1 MLEMVLVC
9 EHRGQEIIKG
19 YAVSA
24 MCLSNVLKREHISK
38 IPTSFVS
45 AILLASVSLV
55 LLLNFCQLCLL
66 VGIFKARHYQHPCLL
81 LNEYLRCYFLAAYLM
96 VLRSEAL

>member
-1 MLEMVLVC
+1 MVLVFQ
-9 EHRGQEIIKG
+9 HRGQKIIRG

-24 MCLSNVLKREHISK
+24 MCLSNALKREHISK
-38 IPTSFVS
+38 IPAFFVS
-45 AILLASVSLV
+45 AILLAPVSLV
-55 LLLNFCQLCLL
+55 LQFKLYRFCLL
-66 VGIFKARHYQHPCLL
+66 VGIFKERHFYQHPFLL